1 MVPLLFLVPIFGL
14 VVVDAEDAASLSVAR
29 GPPWERRRGEV
40 GEEEAEEVTAVSGG
54 SRAVVLLVLCCV
66 VVVMLVR

>member
-14 VVVDAEDAASLSVAR
+14 VVVDADDAVSLSAM
-29 GPPWERRRGEV
+29 GWAPWERRRGEV
-40 GEEEAEEVTAVSGG
+40 EEEEAEEVTAVSGG

>member
-1 MVPLLFLVPIFGL
+1 MPILGL
-14 VVVDAEDAASLSVAR
+14 VAVDAEDAASLSVVGGA
-29 GPPWERRRGEV
+29 PWERRRGEV
-40 GEEEAEEVTAVSGG
+40 GDEEAEEVTAVSGG